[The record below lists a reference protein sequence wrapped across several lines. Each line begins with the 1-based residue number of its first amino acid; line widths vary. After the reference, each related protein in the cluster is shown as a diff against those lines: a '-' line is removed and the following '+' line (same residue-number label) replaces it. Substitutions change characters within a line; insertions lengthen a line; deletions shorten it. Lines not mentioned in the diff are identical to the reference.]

1 MIDMMSPKKKL
12 NGEGGLLCLW
22 ASPGP
27 LESAISVNFSYT
39 DLCWL
44 WPLRGRKG
52 KCQVG
57 QRQSNREMVH
67 GFMALSQK
75 MSLQMSKT
83 AEICSTSENVF
94 RPLEKFIFRLWPLR
108 GRKVKCQISQR
119 HSNPIIPYGL
129 TALSQKGR
137 FQMCMGAEKK
147 NVAQII
153 FWSISDFPMLTLRR
167 RRKKR
172 KVSAKSMKLK
182 SWELICIDSLEPKG
196 QHPNVHRCWEKKSPE
211 WTFSIYLKTPKMTPS
226 DPPGTPQ
233 TPKEIPKWCYF
244 PPGELSQAS

>member
-1 MIDMMSPKKKL
+1 MKLKSWELICIDSHEPKGQHPNVHRCWEKKSPEWTFSIYLKTPKMTPKTPLAPPKHSKRTPNDVISIQGSCPKHPREFWKFHFGAVGFRDVRPRKVPGWFHTGAKAFFGVKIFKISKLSGMIDMMSPKKKL

-27 LESAISVNFSYT
+27 LESAISVNFNYT

-75 MSLQMSKT
+75 DSLQMSKT

-94 RPLEKFIFRLWPLR
+94 DPPKKFINWLWPLR
-108 GRKVKCQISQR
+108 GRKGKCQLGQR
-119 HSNPIIPYGL
+119 NSNPEILYG
-129 TALSQKGR
+129 
-137 FQMCMGAEKK
+137 
-147 NVAQII
+147 
-153 FWSISDFPMLTLRR
+153 
-167 RRKKR
+167 
-172 KVSAKSMKLK
+172 
-182 SWELICIDSLEPKG
+182 
-196 QHPNVHRCWEKKSPE
+196 
-211 WTFSIYLKTPKMTPS
+211 
-226 DPPGTPQ
+226 
-233 TPKEIPKWCYF
+233 
-244 PPGELSQAS
+244 